1 MIQDEKQQQYARA
14 TFGDCEE
21 SAVEK
26 AMQLIGK
33 NCYLP
38 SEALEKK
45 LELWEDTAVLFMKPA
60 GLEPNKLQMA
70 IALAVAF

>member
-14 TFGDCEE
+14 TFSDCEE

-33 NCYLP
+33 NCYIP

-45 LELWEDTAVLFMKPA
+45 LQLWEDTAILFMKPA

>member
-1 MIQDEKQQQYARA
+1 M
-14 TFGDCEE
+14 
-21 SAVEK
+21 EK
-26 AMQLIGK
+26 AIQFIGK

-45 LELWEDTAVLFMKPA
+45 LQLWEDTTILFMKPA
-60 GLEPNKLQMA
+60 GLEPNKIQMA

>member
-1 MIQDEKQQQYARA
+1 M
-14 TFGDCEE
+14 
-21 SAVEK
+21 EK
-26 AMQLIGK
+26 AKQLIGK

-45 LELWEDTAVLFMKPA
+45 LQLWEDTTILFMKPA
-60 GLEPNKLQMA
+60 GLEPNNIQMA